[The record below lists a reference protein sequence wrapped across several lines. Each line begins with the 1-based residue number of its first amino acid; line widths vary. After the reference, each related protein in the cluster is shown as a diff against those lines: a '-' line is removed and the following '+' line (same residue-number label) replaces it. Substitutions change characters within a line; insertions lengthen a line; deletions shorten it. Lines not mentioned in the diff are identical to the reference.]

1 MLESRRSTQQHEDGH
16 QKHGPDDLSGNRS
29 PQRDRNRQEKH
40 ESATQG
46 PIETEPHDSWRQV
59 APDQT
64 PSMTRV
70 PPGGSEEE
78 VAQSQGQ
85 GIKDRGQ
92 RLLLIAPKDRGRK
105 GEERDQKQGS
115 KIQRN
120 QPTVIAPNVFEALVM
135 AVPDRGD
142 RHKAADV
149 AEVGRR
155 LAE

>member
-40 ESATQG
+40 ESATRG

-64 PSMTRV
+64 PSLTRV

-78 VAQSQGQ
+78 AAQSQGQ
-85 GIKDRGQ
+85 GIKGRAQ
-92 RLLLIAPKDRGRK
+92 RRLLIAPKDGV
-105 GEERDQKQGS
+105 GNEEERD
-115 KIQRN
+115 
-120 QPTVIAPNVFEALVM
+120 PTQES
-135 AVPDRGD
+135 
-142 RHKAADV
+142 
-149 AEVGRR
+149 
-155 LAE
+155 